1 MEFEIRIENVLY
13 LIELEENKNLFSQ
26 NSVTQYIK
34 QADDFKN
41 DEILSVNDLHLN
53 MCFYHG
59 KIHGVSGSAVALSV
73 CDGLVLS
80 ISWNFIS
87 TL

>member
-13 LIELEENKNLFSQ
+13 LIELEENTNLFSQ
-26 NSVTQYIK
+26 NSFIQYIK

-41 DEILSVNDLHLN
+41 DEILSVNDLNLN

-59 KIHGVSGSAVALSV
+59 KIHGVSDSAVALSV

-80 ISWNFIS
+80 ISWNFFN